1 MQWGREERL
10 EGKEFNSIFNY
21 TIDQD
26 IRSKWKFYFQ
36 TDTTKNKK
44 HDLKWIWKNVNY
56 ETTCYERLWRMTGPR
71 PILQTWESRR
81 KGWILIEKDTV
92 EKKWCS
98 SRWAMWKTWSSTDSI
113 LCWSAPCVTGWD
125 GRASCEPKKMS
136 VQWGSKM
143 ISNIYKVSLAQTK
156 WIGGWI
162 GWTLGYSRPPGRIKT
177 ANAMMTRLTIS
188 LAWMYW

>member
-44 HDLKWIWKNVNY
+44 HDLKWRWKNVNY
-56 ETTCYERLWRMTGPR
+56 ETTCYERLWRKTEPR

-92 EKKWCS
+92 EKKWWS

-113 LCWSAPCVTGWD
+113 LCWSAPCVTGWGERD
-125 GRASCEPKKMS
+125 ACEPIKMS
-136 VQWGSKM
+136 VVQYIKVAQDIQPMMMLNYSLYGRKIPILF
-143 ISNIYKVSLAQTK
+143 ISRVLSH
-156 WIGGWI
+156 
-162 GWTLGYSRPPGRIKT
+162 SRQP
-177 ANAMMTRLTIS
+177 MMTRLTIS